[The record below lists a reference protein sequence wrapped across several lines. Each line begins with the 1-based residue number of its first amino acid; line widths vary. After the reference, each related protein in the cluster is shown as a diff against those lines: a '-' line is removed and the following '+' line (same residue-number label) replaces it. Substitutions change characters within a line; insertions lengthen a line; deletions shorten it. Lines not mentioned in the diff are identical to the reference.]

1 MWGLGLMVLLLIGS
15 GAILWLRRQARRQRR
30 VYPDPLTLIIDPD
43 PTPLD
48 PPRVIPLQGGIN
60 FRDIGAY
67 PTQDGRKVKR
77 GQIFRS
83 GTLIA
88 LTDDDWAT
96 LARFEIKLV
105 CDFRSPEEVTE
116 EPEKLPAGIDYW
128 HAPLQTPHNTIHRLR
143 MVLFQ
148 PERLSDFLLET
159 YTEIMLDQ
167 NPQLLGNLITRLSD
181 QANLPTLIHC
191 TAGKD
196 RTGMAITLVLLAL
209 GVSEDLVVADYT
221 LSNRNYHDFQRYVKK
236 VLKRLAWFGIT
247 ADDLYGLLV
256 ADAQVMR
263 AALAHLKA
271 KYGSVER
278 YLTQYAGVQPATIE
292 RLKATLLE

>member
-1 MWGLGLMVLLLIGS
+1 MWGFLLILSVLIVG
-15 GAILWLRRQARRQRR
+15 GVALWFRRQARRQRR

-48 PPRVIPLQGGIN
+48 PPRLIPLQGGIN
-60 FRDIGAY
+60 FRDIGGY
-67 PTQDGRKVKR
+67 PTADGRKVKR

-88 LTDDDWAT
+88 LTDHDWAT

-105 CDFRSPEEVTE
+105 CDFRSPEEVIE

-128 HAPLQTPHNTIHRLR
+128 HAPLQTPHNTINRLR

-148 PERLSDFLLET
+148 PDRLSDFLLQT

-196 RTGMAITLVLLAL
+196 RTGMAIALVLLAL
-209 GVSEDLVVADYT
+209 GVSEDIVIADYT
-221 LSNRNYHDFQRYVKK
+221 LSNRNYSDYQRYVKK
-236 VLKRLAWFGIT
+236 VLKRLAWFGVT
-247 ADDLYGLLV
+247 ANDLYSLLI
-256 ADAQVMR
+256 ADAKVMR
-263 AALAHLKA
+263 AALDYLKA

-278 YLTQYAGVQPATIE
+278 YLTDDAGVQPEAIE
-292 RLKATLLE
+292 RLKAHLLE